1 MFKYDHI
8 TSIWKTSFKSEC
20 IKVVKSMNLYVQQSI
35 SIQFLKIGG
44 ITNSSVLQIG
54 SAGIIKAASRLY
66 NTGGY
71 TEPAPLAEHAW
82 FPNLNRRTSNCC
94 SIKISI

>member
-1 MFKYDHI
+1 
-8 TSIWKTSFKSEC
+8 
-20 IKVVKSMNLYVQQSI
+20 MNLYVQQSI

-54 SAGIIKAASRLY
+54 SAGIIKAASSLY

-71 TEPAPLAEHAW
+71 TEPAPSVET
-82 FPNLNRRTSNCC
+82 PGSQ
-94 SIKISI
+94 ISPEEQVTAVPLRSPSET